1 MMTKAHTNISQ
12 PTLEATKEGN
22 TTLKFK
28 VNGTLNAYTTAD
40 IWKHS
45 LAELKKSNPKELIL
59 DGSGI
64 DYCDASGIAYISDLE
79 IKQDES
85 GGTFTVEG
93 LSDEINRLYK
103 LFNPKDFEEPQDSVS
118 KEKDNFVVTAG
129 KFGYDAWEELK
140 TNITFTGRV
149 TVALIQ
155 AFLNPRKIRWKDV
168 LVTSEKFGANAL
180 FIIALVNFL
189 VGLVIAFQSAVPMKQ
204 YGAQIFVADLL
215 VIAYFK
221 ELGPLMTA
229 FVVNGRS
236 GSAFAAELG
245 TMKVNEELDA
255 LDTMGLDP
263 VPFLVVPKVIAS
275 VLMLPLLTVF
285 GNLFGLIGGLVV
297 MFSLG
302 FTFSTYMNQL
312 TYAAT
317 YGMLLAGLFKT
328 LFFAVIIAG
337 VGCLAGMRAAKGPS
351 AVGDAATKAVVV
363 GIVLMIVVDGIFG
376 VIYYI
381 LGI

>member
-1 MMTKAHTNISQ
+1 MTKPHSITS
-12 PTLEATKEGN
+12 PPSLETVIEN
-22 TTLKFK
+22 NNTLKLK
-28 VNGTLNAYTTAD
+28 ITGSLNAYTTSKV
-40 IWKHS
+40 WKDS
-45 LAELKKSNPKELIL
+45 LLALKTSNPKELIL
-59 DGSGI
+59 DGSSI
-64 DYCDASGIAYISDLE
+64 DYCDTAGIALFTNLQIRQE
-79 IKQDES
+79 QS
-85 GGTFTVEG
+85 GGSLKVEG
-93 LSDEINRLYK
+93 LSDEINKLYK
-103 LFNPKDFEEPQDSVS
+103 LFDAEQLKEPEVPLSTHS
-118 KEKDNFVVTAG
+118 ENKIETAG
-129 KFGYDAWEELK
+129 RWGYQAWEEFQV
-140 TNITFTGRV
+140 NIIFTGRV
-149 TVALIQ
+149 TVALIK
-155 AFLNPRKIRWKDV
+155 AMLRPDKIRWRDV
-168 LVTSEKFGANAL
+168 LITCEKFGANAL

-189 VGLVIAFQSAVPMKQ
+189 VGLVIAFQSAVPMQQ

-229 FVVNGRS
+229 FVLNGRS

-263 VPFLVVPKVIAS
+263 VPCLVVPKVIAS
-275 VLMLPLLTVF
+275 LLMLPLLTVF
-285 GNLFGLIGGLVV
+285 GNLFGLLGGLVV

-302 FTFSTYMNQL
+302 FTLETYLNQL
-312 TYAAT
+312 TIAAT
-317 YGMLLAGLFKT
+317 YGMLLSGLFKT

-363 GIVLMIVVDGIFG
+363 GIILMILVDGIFG

>member
-1 MMTKAHTNISQ
+1 MTKPHSTTSPPSLQTITEDNS
-12 PTLEATKEGN
+12 
-22 TTLKFK
+22 TLKLK
-28 VNGTLNAYTTAD
+28 IKGALNAYTTSK
-40 IWKHS
+40 IWTDS
-45 LAELKKSNPKELIL
+45 LTAIKTTKPSQLIV
-59 DGSGI
+59 DGSEI
-64 DYCDASGIAYISDLE
+64 DYCDTAGIAFFTNLQIRQE
-79 IKQDES
+79 QS
-85 GGTFTVEG
+85 GGNFRVEG
-93 LSDEINRLYK
+93 LSDEINKLYK
-103 LFNPKDFEEPQDSVS
+103 LFDAEQLKEPDISDSIHTEN
-118 KEKDNFVVTAG
+118 KIEAAG
-129 KFGYDAWEELK
+129 RWGYEAWEEIQV
-140 TNITFTGRV
+140 NIIFTGRV
-149 TVALIQ
+149 TVALIK
-155 AFLNPRKIRWKDV
+155 AMLRPDKIRWKDV
-168 LVTSEKFGANAL
+168 FITCEKFGANAL

-275 VLMLPLLTVF
+275 LLMLPLLTVF
-285 GNLFGLIGGLVV
+285 GNLFGLLGGLVV

-302 FTFSTYMNQL
+302 FTLETYLNQL
-312 TYAAT
+312 TIAAT
-317 YGMLLAGLFKT
+317 YGMLISGLFKT

>member
-1 MMTKAHTNISQ
+1 MTKAQSTKTLPSLESVKENNNI
-12 PTLEATKEGN
+12 LR
-22 TTLKFK
+22 LKIK
-28 VNGTLNAYTTAD
+28 GTLNAYTTGK
-40 IWKHS
+40 IWS
-45 LAELKKSNPKELIL
+45 DTLAVLKDTQPGELIL
-59 DGSGI
+59 DGSEI
-64 DYCDASGIAYISDLE
+64 DYCDASGIALFTSLQIRQE
-79 IKQDES
+79 QS
-85 GGTFTVEG
+85 GGRYKIEG
-93 LSDEINRLYK
+93 LSDDTSKLLN
-103 LFNPKDFEEPQDSVS
+103 LFNPKDFQESESQEV
-118 KEKDNFVVTAG
+118 KEKDNFIVAAG
-129 KFGYDAWEELK
+129 KTGYETWKEIQE
-140 TNITFTGRV
+140 NVIFVGRV
-149 TVALIQ
+149 IVAL
-155 AFLNPRKIRWKDV
+155 LNALIRPDKIRWKDV
-168 LVTSEKFGANAL
+168 LITCEKFGANAL

-255 LDTMGLDP
+255 LNTMGLDS

-275 VLMLPLLTVF
+275 LLMLPLLTVF
-285 GNLFGLIGGLVV
+285 GNLFGLLGGLVV
-297 MFSLG
+297 MLSLG
-302 FTFSTYMNQL
+302 FTFETYLNQL
-312 TYAAT
+312 SIAAT

-337 VGCLAGMRAAKGPS
+337 VGCLAGMRADKGPS
-351 AVGDAATKAVVV
+351 AVGDAATRAVVV

>member
-1 MMTKAHTNISQ
+1 MNKADKTSSLPSLQALTEDNN
-12 PTLEATKEGN
+12 TLR
-22 TTLKFK
+22 LKIK
-28 VNGTLNAYTTAD
+28 GSLNAYTTAKVWND
-40 IWKHS
+40 S
-45 LAELKKSNPKELIL
+45 LLALKTSKPSQLIL
-59 DGSGI
+59 DGSEI
-64 DYCDASGIAYISDLE
+64 DYCDTAGIAFFTNLQIRQE
-79 IKQDES
+79 QS
-85 GGTFTVEG
+85 GGTYKVEG
-93 LSDEINRLYK
+93 LSDEINKLYK
-103 LFNPKDFEEPQDSVS
+103 LFDPEELKQTGESDSTHTES
-118 KEKDNFVVTAG
+118 KIEAAG
-129 KFGYDAWEELK
+129 RWGYQAWEELQI
-140 TNITFTGRV
+140 NIIFTGRV
-149 TVALIQ
+149 TVALFK
-155 AFLNPRKIRWKDV
+155 AMLRPDKIRWRDV
-168 LVTSEKFGANAL
+168 FITSEKFGANAL

-275 VLMLPLLTVF
+275 VIMLPILTVF

-302 FTFSTYMNQL
+302 FTFETYLNQL
-312 TYAAT
+312 TIAAT
-317 YGMLLAGLFKT
+317 YGMLLSGLFKT

-381 LGI
+381 LGV

>member
-1 MMTKAHTNISQ
+1 MTKPHSTTSPPSLQTITEDNS
-12 PTLEATKEGN
+12 
-22 TTLKFK
+22 TLKLK
-28 VNGTLNAYTTAD
+28 IKGALNAYTTSK
-40 IWKHS
+40 IWTDS
-45 LAELKKSNPKELIL
+45 LTAIKTSKPSQLIV
-59 DGSGI
+59 DGSEI
-64 DYCDASGIAYISDLE
+64 DYCDTAGIAFFTNLQIRQEQL
-79 IKQDES
+79 
-85 GGTFTVEG
+85 GGNFKVEG
-93 LSDEINRLYK
+93 LSDEINKLYK
-103 LFNPKDFEEPQDSVS
+103 LFNAEQLKEPDDSDS
-118 KEKDNFVVTAG
+118 IHTENKIEAAG
-129 KFGYDAWEELK
+129 RWGYEAWEEIQV
-140 TNITFTGRV
+140 NIIFTGRV
-149 TVALIQ
+149 TVALIK
-155 AFLNPRKIRWKDV
+155 AMLRPDKIRWKDV
-168 LVTSEKFGANAL
+168 FITCEKFGANAL

-275 VLMLPLLTVF
+275 LLMLPLLTVF
-285 GNLFGLIGGLVV
+285 GNLFGLLGGLVV

-302 FTFSTYMNQL
+302 FTLETYLNQL
-312 TYAAT
+312 TIAAT
-317 YGMLLAGLFKT
+317 YGMLISGLFKT

-351 AVGDAATKAVVV
+351 AVGDAATRAVVV

>member
-1 MMTKAHTNISQ
+1 MTNIH
-12 PTLEATKEGN
+12 PTASLPSLDSVNEDNN
-22 TTLKFK
+22 TLRLKIK
-28 VNGTLNAYTTAD
+28 GTLNAYTTGK
-40 IWKHS
+40 IWDES
-45 LAELKKSNPKELIL
+45 LTALKAANPRELIL
-59 DGSGI
+59 DGTDI
-64 DYCDASGIAYISDLE
+64 DYCDASGIAFIINLQIRQE
-79 IKQDES
+79 TS
-85 GGTFTVEG
+85 GGTYKVEG
-93 LSDEINRLYK
+93 LSDDTSKLLN
-103 LFNPKDFEEPQDSVS
+103 LFNPKDFEEPEGTGRKDR
-118 KEKDNFVVTAG
+118 DNFIVSAG
-129 KFGYDAWEELK
+129 KFGFEAWQEIK
-140 TNITFTGRV
+140 ANTVFTGRV

-155 AFLNPRKIRWKDV
+155 ALLRPHKIRWKDV
-168 LVTSEKFGANAL
+168 LITCEKFGANAL

-255 LDTMGLDP
+255 LDTMGLDA
-263 VPFLVVPKVIAS
+263 VPFLVIPKVIAS
-275 VLMLPLLTVF
+275 LLMLPLLTVF
-285 GNLFGLIGGLVV
+285 GNLFGLLGGLVV
-297 MFSLG
+297 MFSMG
-302 FTFSTYMNQL
+302 FTFETYLNQL
-312 TYAAT
+312 TTAAT
-317 YGMLLAGLFKT
+317 YGMLIAGLFKT

-337 VGCLAGMRAAKGPS
+337 VGCLAGMRADKGPS
-351 AVGDAATKAVVV
+351 AVGDAATRAVVV

>member
-1 MMTKAHTNISQ
+1 MTKPHANTAQ
-12 PTLEATKEGN
+12 PTLETTKESNN
-22 TTLKFK
+22 TLRLTVK
-28 VNGTLNAYTTAD
+28 GSLNAYTTAG
-40 IWKHS
+40 IWKNA
-45 LAELKKSNPKELIL
+45 LAELKKSSPKELIL
-59 DGSGI
+59 DGAGI
-64 DYCDASGIAYISDLE
+64 DYCDASGIAFITDLG

-85 GGTFTVEG
+85 GGSFSVEG
-93 LSDEINRLYK
+93 LSDEISKLYT
-103 LFNPKDFEEPQDSVS
+103 LFNPKDFEEPQEQQVAKESSVES
-118 KEKDNFVVTAG
+118 AG
-129 KFGYDAWEELK
+129 KWGYLAWEEIK
-140 TNITFTGRV
+140 TNIIFTGQV
-149 TVALIQ
+149 TVALIK
-155 AFLNPRKIRWKDV
+155 ALLHPWKIRWKDV
-168 LVTSEKFGANAL
+168 LITCEKFGANAL

-302 FTFSTYMNQL
+302 FTFNTYLNQL

-328 LFFAVIIAG
+328 LFFAIIIAG

-363 GIVLMIVVDGIFG
+363 GIVLMIIVDGIFG

>member
-1 MMTKAHTNISQ
+1 MTKPHSTTKPPS
-12 PTLEATKEGN
+12 LETVSGDNK
-22 TTLKFK
+22 TLKLK
-28 VNGTLNAYTTAD
+28 ISGSLNAYTTAKVWED
-40 IWKHS
+40 TRV
-45 LAELKKSNPKELIL
+45 ALKTSKPNELIV

-64 DYCDASGIAYISDLE
+64 DYCDTAGIALFTNLQIHQE
-79 IKQDES
+79 KS
-85 GGTFTVEG
+85 GGSLRVEG
-93 LSDEINRLYK
+93 LSDEIDKLYK
-103 LFNPKDFEEPQDSVS
+103 LFDAEKLKEPEVTETTH
-118 KEKDNFVVTAG
+118 KENRIESIG
-129 KFGYDAWEELK
+129 EWGYQAWEEIQL
-140 TNITFTGRV
+140 NIVFTGRV
-149 TVALIQ
+149 TVAMIHAMLR
-155 AFLNPRKIRWKDV
+155 PDKIRWKDV
-168 LVTSEKFGANAL
+168 LITCEKFGANAL

-275 VLMLPLLTVF
+275 LFMLPLLTVF
-285 GNLFGLIGGLVV
+285 GNLFGLLGGLVV

-302 FTFSTYMNQL
+302 FTLETYLNQL
-312 TYAAT
+312 TIAAT
-317 YGMLLAGLFKT
+317 YGMLLSGLFKT

-351 AVGDAATKAVVV
+351 AVGDAATRAVVV

-381 LGI
+381 LGV

>member
-1 MMTKAHTNISQ
+1 MTKPHTN
-12 PTLEATKEGN
+12 PTLPSLESVTEDNN
-22 TTLKFK
+22 TLRLKIK
-28 VNGTLNAYTTAD
+28 GALNAYTSAK
-40 IWKHS
+40 IWEDS
-45 LAELKKSNPKELIL
+45 LTVLNNTRPGDLIL

-64 DYCDASGIAYISDLE
+64 DYCDASGIALITSLQIRQE
-79 IKQDES
+79 KS
-85 GGTFTVEG
+85 GGTYRIEG
-93 LSDEINRLYK
+93 LSEETTKLLN
-103 LFNPKDFEEPQDSVS
+103 LFNPKDFEE
-118 KEKDNFVVTAG
+118 KEFSETKQKDGFIVKAG
-129 KFGYDAWEELK
+129 KFGYDAWEEIK
-140 TNITFTGRV
+140 TNIIFTGRV
-149 TVALIQ
+149 TIALLS
-155 AFLNPRKIRWKDV
+155 ALLRPDKIRWKDV
-168 LVTSEKFGANAL
+168 FITCEKFGANAL

-255 LDTMGLDP
+255 LDTMGLDA
-263 VPFLVVPKVIAS
+263 VPFLVVPKMIAS
-275 VLMLPLLTVF
+275 LMMLPLLTVF
-285 GNLFGLIGGLVV
+285 GNLFGLLGGLVV

-302 FTFSTYMNQL
+302 FTFETYLNQL
-312 TYAAT
+312 SIAAT
-317 YGMLLAGLFKT
+317 YGMLLSGLFKT

-351 AVGDAATKAVVV
+351 AVGDAATRAVVV

>member
-1 MMTKAHTNISQ
+1 MTKPHANIPQ
-12 PTLEATKEGN
+12 PQLETIKEN
-22 TTLKFK
+22 STTLRIAVK
-28 VNGTLNAYTTAD
+28 GTLNAYTTTN
-40 IWKHS
+40 IWKDS
-45 LAELKKSNPKELIL
+45 LAELKKSKPRELIL

-64 DYCDASGIAYISDLE
+64 NYCDASGIAFITDLG
-79 IKQDES
+79 IKQDEA
-85 GGTFTVEG
+85 GGSYRVEG
-93 LSDEINRLYK
+93 LSDEISKLYK
-103 LFNPKDFEEPQDSVS
+103 LFNPKDFEEPEDSES
-118 KEKDNFVVTAG
+118 KDKDSFITAAG
-129 KFGYDAWEELK
+129 KAGYNAWEEIR
-140 TNITFTGRV
+140 TNIVFTGRV
-149 TVALIQ
+149 TVALIR
-155 AFLNPRKIRWKDV
+155 AMLNPAKIRWKDV
-168 LVTSEKFGANAL
+168 LITSEKFGANAL

-255 LDTMGLDP
+255 LDTMGLDS

-275 VLMLPLLTVF
+275 VIMLPLLTVF

-302 FTFSTYMNQL
+302 FTFSTYLNQI

>member
-1 MMTKAHTNISQ
+1 MTKPHSTTSPPSLQTINEDNS
-12 PTLEATKEGN
+12 
-22 TTLKFK
+22 TLKLK
-28 VNGTLNAYTTAD
+28 IKGALNAYTTSK
-40 IWKHS
+40 IWTDS
-45 LAELKKSNPKELIL
+45 LTAIKTAKPSQLIV
-59 DGSGI
+59 DGSEI
-64 DYCDASGIAYISDLE
+64 DYCDTAGIAFFTNLQIRQEQL
-79 IKQDES
+79 
-85 GGTFTVEG
+85 GGNFKVEG
-93 LSDEINRLYK
+93 LSDEINKLYK
-103 LFNPKDFEEPQDSVS
+103 LFDAEQLKEPDVSDSIHTEN
-118 KEKDNFVVTAG
+118 KIEAAG
-129 KFGYDAWEELK
+129 RWGYEAWEEIQV
-140 TNITFTGRV
+140 NIIFTGRV
-149 TVALIQ
+149 TVALIK
-155 AFLNPRKIRWKDV
+155 AMLRPDKIRWKDV
-168 LVTSEKFGANAL
+168 FITCEKFGANAL

-275 VLMLPLLTVF
+275 LLMLPLLTVF
-285 GNLFGLIGGLVV
+285 GNLFGLLGGLVV

-302 FTFSTYMNQL
+302 FTLETYLNQL
-312 TYAAT
+312 TIAAT
-317 YGMLLAGLFKT
+317 YGMLISGLFKT

>member
-1 MMTKAHTNISQ
+1 MTKTHSNPKLPSLESVTEDNN
-12 PTLEATKEGN
+12 TLR
-22 TTLKFK
+22 LKIK
-28 VNGTLNAYTTAD
+28 GALNAYTTAK
-40 IWKHS
+40 IWS
-45 LAELKKSNPKELIL
+45 DTLSALKKTQPRELIL
-59 DGSGI
+59 DGSEI
-64 DYCDASGIAYISDLE
+64 DYCDASGIALITSLQIRQE
-79 IKQDES
+79 NS
-85 GGTFTVEG
+85 GGTYRVEG
-93 LSDEINRLYK
+93 LSEETSKLLH
-103 LFNPKDFEEPQDSVS
+103 LFNPKDFEDTEPAES
-118 KEKDNFVVTAG
+118 KERDNFIVAAG
-129 KFGYDAWEELK
+129 KFGYDAWEEIRA
-140 TNITFTGRV
+140 NIIFTGRV
-149 TVALIQ
+149 TIALLNALIR
-155 AFLNPRKIRWKDV
+155 PDKIRWKDV
-168 LVTSEKFGANAL
+168 FITCEKFGANAL

-255 LDTMGLDP
+255 LDTMGLDS

-285 GNLFGLIGGLVV
+285 GNLFGLLGGLVV

-302 FTFSTYMNQL
+302 FTLETYLNQL
-312 TYAAT
+312 SIAAT

-328 LFFAVIIAG
+328 LFFALIIAG

>member
-1 MMTKAHTNISQ
+1 MTKLHTNS
-12 PTLEATKEGN
+12 TLPSLESITEDNN
-22 TTLKFK
+22 TLRLKIK
-28 VNGTLNAYTTAD
+28 GALNAYTSAK
-40 IWKHS
+40 IWEDS
-45 LAELKKSNPKELIL
+45 LAVLNNTRPGDLIL
-59 DGSGI
+59 DGSEI
-64 DYCDASGIAYISDLE
+64 DYCDASGIALITSLQIRQE
-79 IKQDES
+79 KS
-85 GGTFTVEG
+85 GGKYRIEG
-93 LSDEINRLYK
+93 LSEETTKLLN
-103 LFNPKDFEEPQDSVS
+103 LFNPKDFEEKEVS
-118 KEKDNFVVTAG
+118 ETKQKDDFIVTAG
-129 KFGYDAWEELK
+129 KFGYDAWEEIK
-140 TNITFTGRV
+140 TNIVFTGRV
-149 TVALIQ
+149 TVALLS
-155 AFLNPRKIRWKDV
+155 ALLRPDKIRWKDV
-168 LVTSEKFGANAL
+168 FITCEKFGANAL

-255 LDTMGLDP
+255 LDTMGLDA
-263 VPFLVVPKVIAS
+263 VPFLVVPKMIAS
-275 VLMLPLLTVF
+275 LMMLPLLTVF
-285 GNLFGLIGGLVV
+285 GNLFGLLGGLVV

-302 FTFSTYMNQL
+302 FTFETYLNQL
-312 TYAAT
+312 STAAT
-317 YGMLLAGLFKT
+317 YGMLLSGLFKT

-351 AVGDAATKAVVV
+351 AVGDAATRAVVV